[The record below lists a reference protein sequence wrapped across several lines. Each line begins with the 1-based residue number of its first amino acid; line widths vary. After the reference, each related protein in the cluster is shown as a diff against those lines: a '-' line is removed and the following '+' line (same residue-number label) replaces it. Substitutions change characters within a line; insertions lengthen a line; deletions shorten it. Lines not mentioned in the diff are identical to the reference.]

1 MNISMDGGHQ
11 VGAAVESLNHFS
23 GNVNIFVVD
32 GRTNDRESLSLPSLQ
47 LRVTF
52 KKKGKKR
59 KKRPM

>member
-1 MNISMDGGHQ
+1 MDSGGQ

-23 GNVNIFVVD
+23 AGNVNIFVVD